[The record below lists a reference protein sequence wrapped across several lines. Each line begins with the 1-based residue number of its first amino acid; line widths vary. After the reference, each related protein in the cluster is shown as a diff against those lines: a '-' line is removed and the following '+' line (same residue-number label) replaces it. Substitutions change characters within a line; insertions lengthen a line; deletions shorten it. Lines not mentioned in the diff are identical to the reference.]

1 MNWTIKLSSTTEKKY
16 KKLDKNMKKRVKEAL
31 EELVQSEN
39 PKFYRHVKPLTGQLK
54 GFYRL
59 RVGDFRVIFS
69 ILVDKKIIA
78 VVNIVPRGDAY
89 K

>member
-1 MNWTIKLSSTTEKKY
+1 M
-16 KKLDKNMKKRVKEAL
+16 
-31 EELVQSEN
+31 
-39 PKFYRHVKPLTGQLK
+39 KPLTGQLK